1 MVTEEMVRE
10 IVQRVLDGMPSVSA
24 DAVPVEI
31 SGRHV
36 HLAQAHVDEL
46 FGKGHQLTKKRDIS
60 QPGQFLCEERVRLIG
75 PQGVLENVAVL
86 GPVRGSTQ
94 VELSATDARQL
105 GLRVPLRMSGDLSG
119 AADLII
125 TSGDKCIAAEGS
137 AIVAK
142 NHIHMTPGDARRFR
156 VADQELVDV
165 RVDGDRPVTFEN
177 VTVRVDEKCKL
188 AMHIDI
194 DEANACLCR
203 TGAMGIVR
211 RHGSQCG
218 A

>member
-1 MVTEEMVRE
+1 MVTEELVRE
-10 IVQRVLDGMPSVSA
+10 IVQRVLDGMPPTPVNA
-24 DAVPVEI
+24 LPVEI

-36 HLAQAHVDEL
+36 HLTQAHVDEL
-46 FGKGHQLTKKRDIS
+46 FGKDHRLTKKRDIS

-75 PQGVLENVAVL
+75 PQGVLENVAIL

-105 GLRVPLRMSGDLSG
+105 GLRAPLRMSGDLNG
-119 AADLII
+119 AADLIV
-125 TSGDKCIAAEGS
+125 TAGGNCVAAAGS

-165 RVDGDRPVTFEN
+165 RIDGDRPVTFEN

-211 RHGSQCG
+211 RHSGQCG